1 VAYQSTHFECFQL
14 LGSMNLCV
22 LFLGTPHF
30 HGRTEDELKKQTEV
44 LLRCAGIP
52 ASKQHHISRRD
63 ASEVATVSQRFRDY
77 IKTQI
82 LCVYEHG
89 SAPSTGSK
97 KWKTQNKVISCGI
110 VDGLMRIVT
119 LLAPEPV
126 LRIQIANIAVFL
138 SETHCRRKSFQ
149 NTLPERNAF
158 RSFPSAQRALHA

>member
-52 ASKQHHISRRD
+52 ASKQHHISR
-63 ASEVATVSQRFRDY
+63 
-77 IKTQI
+77 
-82 LCVYEHG
+82 HG